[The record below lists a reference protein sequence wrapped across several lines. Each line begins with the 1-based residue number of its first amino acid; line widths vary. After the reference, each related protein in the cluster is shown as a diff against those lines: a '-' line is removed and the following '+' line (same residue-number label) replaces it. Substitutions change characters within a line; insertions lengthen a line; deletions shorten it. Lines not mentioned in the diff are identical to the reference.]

1 MRRDDR
7 PDAAA
12 EAANAAEAVTDAA
25 TQARIDAI
33 VEVGR
38 RTRQGWPRSL
48 WIAAAIV
55 GVICATGFAV
65 VMLAD
70 ARPTD
75 HPVAQRTEAGAGL
88 GTGLV
93 FGAVVGVVIG
103 FALAR
108 QRRDHSSRNSP

>member
-1 MRRDDR
+1 MRSDDR
-7 PDAAA
+7 P
-12 EAANAAEAVTDAA
+12 EAATGVPIE
-25 TQARIDAI
+25 ARIDAI

-38 RTRQGWPRSL
+38 RTRQGWPRWL

-75 HPVAQRTEAGAGL
+75 PPVARRSDAGGGL

-93 FGAVVGVVIG
+93 LGAVVGVGIG

-108 QRRDHSSRNSP
+108 QRRDHSSRNNP